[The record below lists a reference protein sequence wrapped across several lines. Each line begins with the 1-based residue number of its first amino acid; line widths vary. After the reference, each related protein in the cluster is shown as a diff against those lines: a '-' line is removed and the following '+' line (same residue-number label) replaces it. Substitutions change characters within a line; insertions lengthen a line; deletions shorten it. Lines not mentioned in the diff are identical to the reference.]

1 MAFRAKHRQ
10 AALERRIAQRRWIK
24 SDLTP
29 AGCARVLI
37 ALGRTYTQEHGQK

>member
-1 MAFRAKHRQ
+1 MPRKTKHRD
-10 AALERRIAQRRWIK
+10 AALARRIAQKRWIK

-37 ALGRTYTQEHGQK
+37 LLGRQYSQEQKK